1 MAPRSREIERECCLT
16 REVKPQSELIRF
28 VVSPEG
34 VLTPD
39 VDAKAPG
46 RGAWVTLSLAA
57 VEEAMRKKAFAR
69 SLKQGVEMP
78 ADLAL
83 QVRTRL
89 EQRLLGALGLAR
101 KAGQLLTGATRVRS
115 AIASGQVQA
124 LFTARDAAPDGRQK
138 MLAGLRASESGGSL
152 PHYELLTSDQL
163 SLALGMG
170 NVIHAALS
178 KGAAADAALL
188 RAERLSRYIAGN

>member
-1 MAPRSREIERECCLT
+1 
-16 REVKPQSELIRF
+16 
-28 VVSPEG
+28 
-34 VLTPD
+34 LTPD

-178 KGAAADAALL
+178 TGAAADAALL